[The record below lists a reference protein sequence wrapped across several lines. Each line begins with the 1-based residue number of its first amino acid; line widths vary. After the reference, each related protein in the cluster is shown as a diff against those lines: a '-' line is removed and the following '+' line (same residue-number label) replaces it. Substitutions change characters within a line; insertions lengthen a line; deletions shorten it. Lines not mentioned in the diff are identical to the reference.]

1 MNKAL
6 TDRLFGVSIAF
17 AWRWLP
23 DGHAGRKGWMNHFEV
38 SDETTTL
45 SNVWWFFSASVRVR
59 L

>member
-6 TDRLFGVSIAF
+6 TDRLFRVSIASVR
-17 AWRWLP
+17 RWLP
-23 DGHAGRKGWMNHFEV
+23 DEHAGRQGWMNHIEV